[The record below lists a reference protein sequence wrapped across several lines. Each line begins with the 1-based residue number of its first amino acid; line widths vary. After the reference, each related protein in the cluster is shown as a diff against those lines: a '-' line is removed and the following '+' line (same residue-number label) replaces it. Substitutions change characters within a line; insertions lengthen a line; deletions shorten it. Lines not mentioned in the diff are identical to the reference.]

1 MMTLIFIL
9 ALGVPFL
16 YGGEADEVIRFMEQ
30 MPAEQELNDVD
41 ELIDEEASIWLQ
53 QVEEEKR
60 LIEALPVVIGA
71 VSFFYHDVV
80 TNLNKVQAL
89 VGCCWASGQLKRVKV
104 NCDETGL
111 KPTHLEA
118 LRGLR
123 MKIMEE
129 HMCEDHVHHHKAV
142 ERVAERRAKQL
153 SGDTEMPEAAPAEAV
168 EAATAFDRMKAAAAR
183 QQALVRQA
191 AIDAK
196 AVEDARRAVDNA
208 HEGEKKA
215 QLAHQEAKSALDA
228 AKAMAQQS
236 KIRAEAAQI
245 KLKSHK
251 KQKTAFAGAT
261 AAEGAPADNGS
272 KYRIALML
280 AEMAVEFGVV
290 DEVAEHLNLK
300 HSAEEIEKAKVDGY
314 IVDRLRAAINV
325 YKRCL
330 TEAMRIDLHVILG
343 AVAPERKEKA
353 ARETRKD
360 EKAEKA
366 RPMVEELFNAEGARS
381 PSQRDRVRRRVGIGM
396 YECAQALYIYSK
408 YAALYSL
415 YLLRYSSHRISF
427 SLFKRL
433 RPWYVRRTK
442 ERTCECKHCTNFKN
456 YMTVHHSLEKHFGPL
471 LNSPTADADALA
483 DGDEDDSDVH
493 EWEGKAGLT
502 KLLEFC
508 ALQSKSEMVK
518 FALCKGALDGA
529 GSEDCI
535 NGKCAR
541 CGFDK
546 LWSKGLRKHV
556 IDGQGNIKASA
567 PIEFQAEFKWLR
579 IRSSKNGQA
588 GEPSQPSYE
597 QRRGTVVEFLD
608 DFEASAMRKFP
619 HHRFTI
625 MRQKDMA
632 AQFERN
638 PTDPEQMKYGVC
650 RHGLHGDS
658 EPELEFIE
666 RRYLRHRK
674 LQTKVFAHVSDDKT
688 HDSHA
693 AQTFLEKTFAYL
705 EEHYVKT
712 GKEKFFAWHMHSDN
726 APSHFKSSKTMHFFS
741 KLRERLASWASGLVV
756 GDGHNAGAPLSFRVF
771 WEFGPPGHGKGVW
784 DGIGAWLKR
793 TVREDITDHRPGMKT
808 ILLEK
813 GTILS
818 PEDVATHLKMRFDT
832 DAFIESHQGKT
843 INQVIVLYT
852 PTNDIIRP
860 KPDHEYDKMPGM
872 KKTFLFM
879 GVREGVILQR
889 KFACWCTS
897 CMHASAPGEGTMDSN
912 YCCSECESESLAWE
926 ETSIDRR

>member
-1 MMTLIFIL
+1 VLEFNVS
-9 ALGVPFL
+9 GVKL
-16 YGGEADEVIRFMEQ
+16 TRSYTCIYKARGEWQVA
-30 MPAEQELNDVD
+30 PG
-41 ELIDEEASIWLQ
+41 LQ
-53 QVEEEKR
+53 RTSTAFPKDSAR
-60 LIEALPVVIGA
+60 L
-71 VSFFYHDVV
+71 
-80 TNLNKVQAL
+80 
-89 VGCCWASGQLKRVKV
+89 
-104 NCDETGL
+104 
-111 KPTHLEA
+111 
-118 LRGLR
+118 
-123 MKIMEE
+123 
-129 HMCEDHVHHHKAV
+129 
-142 ERVAERRAKQL
+142 ER
-153 SGDTEMPEAAPAEAV
+153 APA
-168 EAATAFDRMKAAAAR
+168 
-183 QQALVRQA
+183 
-191 AIDAK
+191 
-196 AVEDARRAVDNA
+196 
-208 HEGEKKA
+208 
-215 QLAHQEAKSALDA
+215 S
-228 AKAMAQQS
+228 
-236 KIRAEAAQI
+236 
-245 KLKSHK
+245 
-251 KQKTAFAGAT
+251 
-261 AAEGAPADNGS
+261 
-272 KYRIALML
+272 
-280 AEMAVEFGVV
+280 
-290 DEVAEHLNLK
+290 
-300 HSAEEIEKAKVDGY
+300 
-314 IVDRLRAAINV
+314 LR
-325 YKRCL
+325 
-330 TEAMRIDLHVILG
+330 
-343 AVAPERKEKA
+343 PA

-638 PTDPEQMKYGVC
+638 RGPGWVQSDVDFAMDGTIPPPGGVSVQSDHWSPMSFTLFVQVVSWLETDAWVKRSGDLPLHAAVTVEPAIASAPGATEPAKGSYWAQVVALPSAADVAAATDPEQMKYGVC